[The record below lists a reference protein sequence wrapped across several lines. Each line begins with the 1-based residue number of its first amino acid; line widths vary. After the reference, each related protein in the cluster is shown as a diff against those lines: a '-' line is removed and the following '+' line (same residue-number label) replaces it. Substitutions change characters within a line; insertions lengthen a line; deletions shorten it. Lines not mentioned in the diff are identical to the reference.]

1 MKNKKVKHISNYK
14 DILNFLDKLGYIEE
28 KHYKILIPVFSSE
41 DKKTMDKVIRIV
53 TKTACDFISRKHE
66 EIKTALGET
75 QPILNKISMNE
86 IFMMFGTRYLVIAIC
101 ISLTKD

>member
-1 MKNKKVKHISNYK
+1 M
-14 DILNFLDKLGYIEE
+14 
-28 KHYKILIPVFSSE
+28 IPVFLPK

-53 TKTACDFISRKHE
+53 TKTACDFISKKHE

-75 QPILNKISMNE
+75 QPILNKIPMNE